1 MCRTNSFLFLYIMLV
16 LLFCPLSYSQES
28 ELSLQDLC
36 AKSSDIIITKI
47 INKNSFK
54 DKSHNRIY
62 TDVELQVIN
71 PIKGNTKAGETI
83 KMLTFGGTYEGI
95 TTFAV
100 GFPNFPIEEETLLF
114 LQKREKGYSIVAA
127 SEGKYNIYTDKN
139 TGSKKIVREQINI
152 PLLENK
158 LGNRTMI
165 TDSNPMNLSEF
176 LQLVSK
182 YSN

>member
-1 MCRTNSFLFLYIMLV
+1 MCRTNSFLFLYRMLV

-83 KMLTFGGTYEGI
+83 KMI

-176 LQLVSK
+176 LQLVNK